1 MAEWLKIFMKD
12 YFLNRD
18 DSYKLKQSKVPKR
31 LFKYQ
36 PINDKIR
43 EERLGTLKENKVWL
57 TKADYLND
65 PYDCQAIYYNKEKLL
80 KTIIEN
86 NIPEK
91 ISKKPEYIIEY
102 LEKGLKMFKSNLAVT
117 CFSEQEDNMPMWANY
132 ADNHAGIC
140 IEYDFS
146 NLPIDSDFGKMLY
159 PMVYEEERY
168 DISNILI
175 DQATARYQKNPY
187 VLFFLTLMK
196 HSSWRYEKEWRFIAM
211 DIEQKYEFGFTKEL
225 PIQPTAI
232 YFGINCR
239 EEDINDITRIVKGTS
254 IKLYKNSLQNNEF
267 FHLKKL
273 EGSLY

>member
-57 TKADYLND
+57 TKSDYLND

-140 IEYDFS
+140 IEYDLVIYLS
-146 NLPIDSDFGKMLY
+146 
-159 PMVYEEERY
+159 
-168 DISNILI
+168 ILI
-175 DQATARYQKNPY
+175 SVKCY
-187 VLFFLTLMK
+187 TL
-196 HSSWRYEKEWRFIAM
+196 WY
-211 DIEQKYEFGFTKEL
+211 TKKKGMIL
-225 PIQPTAI
+225 VI
-232 YFGINCR
+232 Y
-239 EEDINDITRIVKGTS
+239 
-254 IKLYKNSLQNNEF
+254 
-267 FHLKKL
+267 
-273 EGSLY
+273 

>member
-1 MAEWLKIFMKD
+1 
-12 YFLNRD
+12 
-18 DSYKLKQSKVPKR
+18 
-31 LFKYQ
+31 
-36 PINDKIR
+36 
-43 EERLGTLKENKVWL
+43 
-57 TKADYLND
+57 
-65 PYDCQAIYYNKEKLL
+65 
-80 KTIIEN
+80 
-86 NIPEK
+86 
-91 ISKKPEYIIEY
+91 
-102 LEKGLKMFKSNLAVT
+102 
-117 CFSEQEDNMPMWANY
+117 
-132 ADNHAGIC
+132 
-140 IEYDFS
+140 
-146 NLPIDSDFGKMLY
+146 
-159 PMVYEEERY
+159 MVYEEERY

-273 EGSLY
+273 EGNLY